1 MPTAPTNHENGAKT
15 PSLGS
20 RLLNDGV
27 ENAVAEILEMTTR
40 WPWSQPAATA
50 ATAGAADVKTNKE
63 DAAAVDQV
71 AAKVAKVDQV
81 AARAAAAAKENTM
94 NRRIA
99 HLIWT

>member
-20 RLLNDGV
+20 LLNDGV
-27 ENAVAEILEMTTR
+27 KDAVAEILEMTTR

-71 AAKVAKVDQV
+71 AAEVAKVAG

>member
-20 RLLNDGV
+20 LLNDGV

-71 AAKVAKVDQV
+71 AAKVARAAT